1 MAEFVKVLV
10 NVKGRV
16 QGVFYRHSTREQAS
30 KLKISGWV
38 ANLQD
43 GSVSVY
49 AEGEK
54 QEVQALLA
62 WLKEGPPS
70 AIVASVEIVRQ
81 EEIDSFDHSQCK
93 FEIR

>member
-30 KLKISGWV
+30 KLQISGWV
-38 ANLQD
+38 ANLPD
-43 GSVSVY
+43 GTV
-49 AEGEK
+49 ALEAQGES
-54 QEVQALLA
+54 QQILTLLA
-62 WLKEGPPS
+62 WLEKGPP
-70 AIVASVEIVRQ
+70 AAVVASVDVIQQ
-81 EEIDSFDHSQCK
+81 EKIDSFDSTQGK